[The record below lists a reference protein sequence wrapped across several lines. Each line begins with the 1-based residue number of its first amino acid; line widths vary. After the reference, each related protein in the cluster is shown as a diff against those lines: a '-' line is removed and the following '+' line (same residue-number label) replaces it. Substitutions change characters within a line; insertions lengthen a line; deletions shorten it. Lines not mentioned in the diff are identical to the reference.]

1 MTPPASSH
9 RTPAESGANDDPRS
23 SFDSTPDQALV
34 REVLSGESER
44 FGELVRRYEGA
55 LRRLAIS
62 RGLTTDSADEVV
74 QETFLAAF
82 RYLAGYDERYGF
94 RTWLWTILFNQCR
107 RRQTLESRQP
117 SRLPAEAIE
126 WASFAG
132 TEDPVSAA
140 ERSELQGAIARAL
153 PTLPEAIAD
162 AVRLRYFGE
171 ATYPEI
177 AQTQGCCLATAKNR
191 VRAGLDLLGNFFRPR
206 DTKDTDERRDERGR
220 NADE

>member
-23 SFDSTPDQALV
+23 SFDSTPDQRSWRGA
-34 REVLSGESER
+34 SGESER

-132 TEDPVSAA
+132 TEDPVSRGGAKRA
-140 ERSELQGAIARAL
+140 CKERSRGPCRRCPKPS
-153 PTLPEAIAD
+153 PTRCDCATS
-162 AVRLRYFGE
+162 VKRLIRRSHKPKGVVW
-171 ATYPEI
+171 
-177 AQTQGCCLATAKNR
+177 Q
-191 VRAGLDLLGNFFRPR
+191 RPR
-206 DTKDTDERRDERGR
+206 IACVPD
-220 NADE
+220 